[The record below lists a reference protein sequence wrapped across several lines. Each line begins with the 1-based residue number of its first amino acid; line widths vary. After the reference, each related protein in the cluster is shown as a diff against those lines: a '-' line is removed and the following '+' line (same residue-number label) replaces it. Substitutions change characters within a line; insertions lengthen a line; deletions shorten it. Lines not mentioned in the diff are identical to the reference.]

1 MKKLRDILAEEGM
14 TLSQDDRKRSSGS
27 PPAND
32 DHATAGPVAKP
43 SRPDNDLWRRIEA
56 KAEND
61 AELRKR
67 LRGYFTNPDDRSLV
81 AMDLGGAL
89 IRAGLSYD
97 EMDQALHECALTAA
111 WAYEKGDLDD
121 KREIRRIFER
131 AYKARTDSA
140 LTDLAHVRPLQD
152 IPGAQPAVADPT
164 RKRRMMTLTPRREL
178 KNRPKRLWHYN
189 SYIPERGKVVLVG
202 HPGHGKT
209 FGSTSLC
216 VDMAL
221 GEDWADIPFGSGEGP
236 GPVAVWLGEGLDDA
250 DQRITAYENY
260 HGYDEVEFLDVWT
273 GPFIADEI
281 SEKYRGKKL
290 RMLGIDTL
298 SKLFGSLGLDENSSK
313 DAAVLMDMLDRLREE
328 LGCVILILHHL
339 GKDETRGARGST
351 VILGDADAVFL
362 CTAKLAGQ
370 IVWSCTKMRSAE
382 APPPLIFDLK
392 KFGDSA
398 VLVKSIAPLPVGA
411 GVPKGNL
418 ETLAVETLECA
429 IADREQRNGRAPRAG
444 LPLDVNWGARGPTP
458 VPIIEWRQ
466 YFLQRYVGTKN
477 MGLQAFKRVRKSLQ
491 EKGIIY
497 VTADSHVQLA
507 SGVV

>member
-1 MKKLRDILAEEGM
+1 MKKLRDILAEEEM
-14 TLSQDDRKRSSGS
+14 TLSHDDKKRSPAAAHDDR
-27 PPAND
+27 PA
-32 DHATAGPVAKP
+32 AGPVAKP

-67 LRGYFTNPDDRSLV
+67 LRGDFTSPDDRSSI
-81 AMDLGGAL
+81 AIDFGGAMK
-89 IRAGLSYD
+89 RAGFSSED
-97 EMDQALHECALTAA
+97 VNEALHEFGPTSA
-111 WAYEKGDLDD
+111 WAFEKGDVNGG
-121 KREIRRIFER
+121 REIQRIWDG
-131 AYKARTDSA
+131 AYDRQTVTLQEAFG
-140 LTDLAHVRPLQD
+140 HVRPLQD
-152 IPGAQPAVADPT
+152 APAALPAADPT

-216 VDMAL
+216 VDMSL